1 MPTLA
6 KKTHT
11 FAEMALIKIARYR
24 DRYMVIVMIYQC
36 FVVNYFLGYGPPLV
50 SRCMWCHARQKK
62 W

>member
-50 SRCMWCHARQKK
+50 SRCM
-62 W
+62 